1 MEYLL
6 VMSLSGSTMIGI
18 YLLLKWLLKDK
29 VSARLYYLLIKE
41 AVLFFL
47 IPLPFLKGWYRQV
60 IRTVI
65 PVGQMKRVEIPVAW
79 TRYVIR
85 EGEKTYVNAY
95 MGVQMIMLAVWLF
108 IVCIMMMRPLIKYL
122 RKIGRAS
129 CRERV

>member
-85 EGEKTYVNAY
+85 EGEKNHNSNKWSKK
-95 MGVQMIMLAVWLF
+95 LL
-108 IVCIMMMRPLIKYL
+108 KY
-122 RKIGRAS
+122 RKFTGKK
-129 CRERV
+129 EKVVVE

>member
-65 PVGQMKRVEIPVAW
+65 PVGQMKRGKKVDNLEMSTVGHGIW
-79 TRYVIR
+79 Q
-85 EGEKTYVNAY
+85 ENCKS
-95 MGVQMIMLAVWLF
+95 WK
-108 IVCIMMMRPLIKYL
+108 MRNNHLTT
-122 RKIGRAS
+122 
-129 CRERV
+129 